1 MSFSFRSKLRPLVA
15 VVVLGMLF
23 SVVCAPFAQACT
35 PPEAPFN
42 IELSA
47 TFAEGTGS
55 LDIAIGPG
63 YLYAADAA
71 GLSIY
76 DVADPGMPAL
86 TGSIGLPSPGI
97 AVGFEQATGLVYVL
111 GESHVVYCVDV
122 SDPSAPVVAG
132 SFDPAEPTH
141 GLAVAGSRVFLA
153 ANSGLRIVDFAT
165 PASPVELNGF
175 DTSAPAYAVEVVGD
189 TAYVATHY
197 TDLAPTTYVPTCYDT
212 TVFALDV
219 SGVTPTQSDSHVVPY
234 GVPSLASSGDGSLL
248 FVACDTGDGSYLKV
262 FDISDPS
269 YLCFVTALDAGEG
282 GGLDVASLGTSAFV
296 SGSLATRMFDA
307 SQVDLTYMSGYNP
320 VGTVKLA
327 AIDGWLFATTAEG
340 ALLSFQL
347 TDTSSRSFGANRY
360 DTAVDVCRSFA
371 SAPYV
376 VVTTGMNYPDALAGA
391 TLAYALDAP
400 ILLAGG
406 NGLSAAALAEVE
418 RLGADHAILLGGKN
432 VVPDAV
438 KSQLAGV
445 GVPLANIERIGG
457 VDRYDTARLVAVRVR
472 AVLGGGPVSTA
483 FIATG
488 ANFPDALAAAGVAA
502 KLGAPVLLV
511 KPTSVPAATASALTA
526 LGVTDTIVLGSSAAV
541 SDPVMAS
548 LPSPQRIGG
557 DDRYETARMV
567 ADWSIDGSGAG
578 FVPQEVVVA
587 TGQTFPD
594 ALASGVYAAMSDAP
608 TVLVN
613 GDVPDP
619 TNGFVTTRKAQIERF
634 TVIGSTAAV
643 STDVERVLVG
653 LLR

>member
-1 MSFSFRSKLRPLVA
+1 MSFSFSSRPRSLAV

-35 PPEAPFN
+35 PPDVPFN

-47 TFAEGTGS
+47 TFAEGS
-55 LDIAIGPG
+55 DALDVATGPG
-63 YLYAADAA
+63 LLCVADGA

-76 DVADPGMPAL
+76 DLADPSAPSLA
-86 TGSIGLPSPGI
+86 GSIDLPSPGI
-97 AVGFEQATGLVYVL
+97 AVVYEQATGMACVL
-111 GESHVVYCVDV
+111 GENHVVYCVDAD
-122 SDPSAPVVAG
+122 DPAAPVLSG
-132 SFDPAEPTH
+132 SFDPDEPAH
-141 GLAVAGSRVFLA
+141 GLAVTGSKVLLA
-153 ANSGLRIVDFAT
+153 ANSGLRIIDVTT
-165 PASPVELNGF
+165 PASPVELAGF
-175 DTSAPAYAVEVVGD
+175 DTVAPAYAVEVVGD
-189 TAYVATHY
+189 TAYVATQY
-197 TDLAPTTYVPTCYDT
+197 TDLAPTTYDPTCYDT
-212 TVFALDV
+212 TVFALDI
-219 SGVTPTQSDSHVVPY
+219 SGTTPEQSDSHVVPY
-234 GVPSLASSGDGSLL
+234 GVPSLASSDDGSLL
-248 FVACDTGDGSYLKV
+248 FVACDTGYGSYLKV
-262 FDISDPS
+262 FDISDVS
-269 YLCFVTALDAGEG
+269 YLRFVTALDAGEG
-282 GGLDVASLGTSAFV
+282 GGLDVAALGTSAFV
-296 SGSLATRMFDA
+296 SGSSATRMFDA

-320 VGTVKLA
+320 TGTVRLA
-327 AIDGWLFATTAEG
+327 ALDGYLFATTAEG

-360 DTAVDVCRSFA
+360 DTAVDVCRSFT

-406 NGLSAAALAEVE
+406 NGLSAAALAEVD

-438 KSQLAGV
+438 KSQLAGT
-445 GVPLANIERIGG
+445 GMPLANIERIGG

-472 AVLGGGPVSTA
+472 AVLGGGPVTTA

-511 KPTSVPAATASALTA
+511 KPTSVPSATRSALTA

-541 SDPVMAS
+541 SEGVLAS
-548 LPSPQRIGG
+548 LPSPHRIGG
-557 DDRYETARMV
+557 TDRYETARMV
-567 ADWSIDGSGAG
+567 ADWSIDDSGSG

-613 GDVPDP
+613 GDVPNP
-619 TNGFVTTRKAQIERF
+619 TNGFVSTRKAQIERF